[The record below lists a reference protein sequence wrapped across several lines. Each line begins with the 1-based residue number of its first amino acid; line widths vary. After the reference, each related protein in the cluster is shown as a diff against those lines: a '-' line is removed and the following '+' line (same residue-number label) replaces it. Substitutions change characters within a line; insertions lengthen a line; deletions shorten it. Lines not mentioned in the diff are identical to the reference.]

1 MRYVPSP
8 TKTRILF
15 DKGEARAY
23 NLPEWTKRV
32 VLDPITEIAVNDTRK
47 LEFLDYNCF
56 LDQMAVNNPLIY
68 DVYLAHA
75 NRVLLRA
82 YLERQGRR
90 AELLG
95 PISRINARMQAKRDQ
110 TERRFRISGAQPF

>member
-1 MRYVPSP
+1 MRYIPNPS
-8 TKTRILF
+8 KTRILF

-23 NLPEWTKRV
+23 NLPEWTRGII
-32 VLDPITEIAVNDTRK
+32 LNPLTEKAGNDTRK
-47 LEFLDYNCF
+47 LEMLNYNRL

-68 DVYLAHA
+68 NAYLGHA

-82 YLERQGRR
+82 YLEDKGRR

-95 PISRINARMQAKRDQ
+95 PIGRINTRMQAKWDQ
-110 TERRFRISGAQPF
+110 TERQFRISGAQPF